1 ILVGRDNGFVKA
13 LAAAGSLDLK
23 TLAPGQGL
31 IAIVRSPLGGADGIV
46 VVGGDDTG
54 TLAAGL
60 ELAARLPRLWNM
72 SGITIA
78 GIEQQ
83 ALQFLTGQRVGA
95 GAASAVAVV
104 VDAEKRGIATVTV
117 RVEVPPSDAAR
128 ALAALADLDAAHRRG
143 QQPRVLNFAEVAA
156 TVVEVVAGGRTS
168 GRAVVRRA
176 GLNGRTLTP
185 PIDPDELLPEP
196 TGERGGAPAPPP
208 SAPAKPFDLGSVYSI
223 DGWLGDNYADLIAD
237 RTETSLIIG
246 EPREALGAA
255 AIATRLG
262 LESTGVTFPL
272 TKRDDK
278 VRDPATEPS
287 PILIGRTNAL
297 VQQLVKIGRARVDDL
312 QAGDG
317 AVQIVP
323 RAFGNATATVVAGGD
338 TAGAD
343 AASAYLSR
351 RVPYVWD
358 VARGAFTLDDVSTE
372 VSRFLSAR
380 SGAGQAGQ
388 VVQELD
394 TILKELKGKT
404 IESFDAKLFLEKGD
418 PALDKY
424 LAEQVQRTLKDSK
437 VTVVSQGV
445 TDAVTVFEDKLDLP
459 WEVDELWAKFR
470 SDVLPKIGAGSRVDL
485 EARLSESPEI
495 RSEIAEKVK
504 ADLAK
509 AGATNANVRVR
520 SAYKQG
526 FFWLTEQVMPDLKAK
541 RASAVR
547 IKVLAHK
554 PDLSKKYKF
563 YTVPSRWLH
572 ELFPA
577 DEIFQRDLGIP
588 AASFTMELVDEA
600 RETYT
605 LEALDPGG
613 RVVYSAAFSPKFVER
628 EYLDKFPGWSKV
640 EVTTG
645 WLTASIDGKTVADLR
660 IQTDPE
666 RFWDHYQ
673 AKVLPKVYDNV
684 MKVTGGKPTADKQPF
699 HRDLDVE
706 VWMSEPDF
714 RLGIDEEQISALE
727 ALHEDL
733 YFVTLDFFNAM
744 GRTLVRQRLSAPG
757 KVLPIIHPNRPG
769 KPGQARILYAGNAST
784 KVKLEV
790 SYKEKGTEKPTQ
802 VSRDLSR
809 IDATAP
815 TVVRAIVRAD
825 RVSELELLVEA
836 ANDKEAARAADA
848 LDGLARLQASGL
860 YRPSLSFDHV
870 DRITVTIGLKEV
882 RTRRTIRNTGAT
894 LPSKIRVAKERP
906 TGPIVAWDHV
916 IGPDEAEQIVAKLSA
931 FPEVRA
937 YKVGE
942 SYRGRDL
949 SVLEVTVPTVSELVS
964 VTKLSAYKPTIFMM
978 GRQHANEVSST
989 SHLLRFAELLATDP
1003 AYREILKKVNVILC
1017 PVMNPDGAQMAF
1029 ELQKLTPTYML
1040 HAGRYSAL
1048 GM

>member
-1 ILVGRDNGFVKA
+1 
-13 LAAAGSLDLK
+13 
-23 TLAPGQGL
+23 
-31 IAIVRSPLGGADGIV
+31 
-46 VVGGDDTG
+46 
-54 TLAAGL
+54 
-60 ELAARLPRLWNM
+60 
-72 SGITIA
+72 
-78 GIEQQ
+78 
-83 ALQFLTGQRVGA
+83 
-95 GAASAVAVV
+95 
-104 VDAEKRGIATVTV
+104 
-117 RVEVPPSDAAR
+117 
-128 ALAALADLDAAHRRG
+128 
-143 QQPRVLNFAEVAA
+143 
-156 TVVEVVAGGRTS
+156 
-168 GRAVVRRA
+168 
-176 GLNGRTLTP
+176 
-185 PIDPDELLPEP
+185 
-196 TGERGGAPAPPP
+196 
-208 SAPAKPFDLGSVYSI
+208 
-223 DGWLGDNYADLIAD
+223 
-237 RTETSLIIG
+237 
-246 EPREALGAA
+246 AA

-338 TAGAD
+338 TVGAD

-404 IESFDAKLFLEKGD
+404 IESFDSKLFLEKGD

-470 SDVLPKIGAGSRVDL
+470 SDVLPKVSAGSRVDL

-495 RSEIAEKVK
+495 RGEIAEKVK
-504 ADLAK
+504 VDLAQ
-509 AGATNANVRVR
+509 AGAANANVRVR

-605 LEALDPGG
+605 LEAFGPGG
-613 RVVYSAAFSPKFVER
+613 RVVYNAAFSPKFVER
-628 EYLDKFPGWSKV
+628 EYLDRFPGWSKV

-784 KVKLEV
+784 KAKLEV

-894 LPSKIRVAKERP
+894 LPSRIRVAKQRP
-906 TGPIVAWDHV
+906 TSPVVAWDHV

-1048 GM
+1048 GMDVTSRTGNLLPEAEVEGRIWREWLPDIYLNTHGYPSHEWVQP